1 MDILSATLLLFLVM
15 DPIGNVTVFISLIGH
30 YDKKKQNRIIVRESL
45 IAMLVLIFFL
55 FAGRYFLSVF
65 GLSEPALT
73 IAGGIILFIIALKLI
88 FQRADM
94 IFESNDEGEPIVVP
108 LAIPYIAG
116 PSSIATVMLMS
127 SREPARWPEWLSAI
141 IIASVISGLILL
153 MSAPLGRLLGNRGLS
168 AVERLVGLLLTAIAV
183 QMLLLGIRQFAAS
196 LKV

>member
-15 DPIGNVTVFISLIGH
+15 DPIGNVPVFMSMIGH
-30 YDKKKQNRIIVRESL
+30 YDKQRQAKIIVRESFIAL
-45 IAMLVLIFFL
+45 ILLIFFL
-55 FAGRYFLSVF
+55 FAGRYFLSIF
-65 GLSEPALT
+65 NLSEPALS

-94 IFESNDEGEPIVVP
+94 IFDSNFEGEPIVVP

-116 PSSIATVMLMS
+116 PSAIATVMLLS
-127 SREPARWPEWLSAI
+127 SREPNRWPEWLLAV

-153 MSAPLGRLLGNRGLS
+153 LSGTLSKLLGNKGLS

-183 QMLLLGIRQFAAS
+183 QMLLAGIKQFIAGIQS
-196 LKV
+196 